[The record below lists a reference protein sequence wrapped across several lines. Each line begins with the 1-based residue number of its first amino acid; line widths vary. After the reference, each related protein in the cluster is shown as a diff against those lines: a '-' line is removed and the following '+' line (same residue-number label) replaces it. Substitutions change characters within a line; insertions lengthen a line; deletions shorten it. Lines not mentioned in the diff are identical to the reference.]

1 VKRKTHYPGEFVTS
15 TRRPLNKLLL
25 LAAAAALCAIGGRT
39 VAKDKP
45 ASWKVIDDALFRV
58 NDAPVKDWGVY
69 LTGKKR
75 DPLLVQMN
83 SRFLLIK
90 IHDRQIFEVDSS
102 KVQHKTDEILWDP
115 SDQPAQPLATTDW
128 DVRDT
133 EAVFLIRVKIATED
147 RLLDIELPH
156 LLDLSGMSPHS
167 ASASRHR

>member
-1 VKRKTHYPGEFVTS
+1 VQRKPHYPGELATS
-15 TRRPLNKLLL
+15 MRWPLNKLVL
-25 LAAAAALCAIGGRT
+25 LAAAAALCAIGVRT
-39 VAKDKP
+39 PAKDKP